1 MALGMAGY
9 EPKNVVEY
17 TAPPPGTSLTQDAMN
32 FVARM
37 GALHDAIV
45 QLRDKVHGPMPRPAP
60 DGIVKTERSNQPLR
74 LSLDRANGILE
85 ACQGE
90 LANIMDLL

>member
-1 MALGMAGY
+1 MVTGGY
-9 EPKNVVEY
+9 GLKDAVERDN
-17 TAPPPGTSLTQDAMN
+17 APPGASLTQDAMN

-60 DGIVKTERSNQPLR
+60 DGIGKTERGNQPLR
-74 LSLDRANGILE
+74 LSLDRAVGILE

-90 LANIMDLL
+90 LANIVDLL